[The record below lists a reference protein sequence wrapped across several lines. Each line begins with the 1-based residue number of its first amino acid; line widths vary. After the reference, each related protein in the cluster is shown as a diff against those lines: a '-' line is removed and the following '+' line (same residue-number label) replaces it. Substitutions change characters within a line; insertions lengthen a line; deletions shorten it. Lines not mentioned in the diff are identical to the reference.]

1 MLTKEEMLDMLHRN
15 VVPAF
20 GCTEP
25 VAVALAAA
33 DAAKAAGGD
42 IRTIRVRV
50 SGNIYKNG
58 MAVGIPNFDK
68 IGIPYAAAL
77 GAYLGNPERG
87 LELLKSVTP
96 EISDRAK
103 RLVEQEKA
111 VTVAI
116 NKDQQGVYV
125 DCEVETSEAVGE
137 TVIAV
142 SHANIIS
149 TAVNGKI
156 LFRKEA
162 GTKAGDPLLT
172 KLRVMRIADIRRLVD
187 TASEEELAFLADGI
201 TMNEDAARY
210 SMSFDGI
217 GVGISAVMKS
227 GKSQVLGDALLGRI
241 MRRVA
246 SATEGRL
253 DGCPYAVMSSAGS
266 GSKGIAVIIP
276 VAEAA
281 RELGSSREMT
291 LKAIAF
297 AHLLNEY
304 INSYVGKLSAICACS
319 MAASP
324 AAAAAVTWLMGG
336 GDREIGWTIRNMAGN
351 ITGMICDGGKVG
363 CSLKL
368 ATAAAGGLMSAMLAA
383 SGAAIRTSDGIAA
396 ESPEDC
402 IRNMGRVSNPGMVE
416 TDKEILNIM
425 LEKAGGQGENRDI

>member
-1 MLTKEEMLDMLHRN
+1 MLTKEEMLAMLHKN

-25 VAVALAAA
+25 VCVALAAA
-33 DAAKAAGGD
+33 DAARAVGGKV
-42 IRTIRVRV
+42 RRVRTVV

-77 GAYLGNPERG
+77 GAYLANPERG
-87 LELLKSVTP
+87 LELLKAITP
-96 EISDRAK
+96 EVAEAAK
-103 RLVEQEKA
+103 ALAESGAAPVE
-111 VTVAI
+111 I
-116 NKDQQGVYV
+116 LKDKQGLYV
-125 DCEVETSEAVGE
+125 ECHVETDAGE
-137 TVIAV
+137 GESVITV

-149 TAVNGKI
+149 TKVNGRVV
-156 LFRKEA
+156 FEKEA
-162 GTKAGDPLLT
+162 GTKAADPLLE
-172 KLRVMRIADIRRLVD
+172 KLRTMKISEIRALVD

-201 TMNEDAARY
+201 VMNEDAAKY
-210 SMSFDGI
+210 SMSFEGV
-217 GVGISAVMKS
+217 GVGISRVMKKE
-227 GKSQVLGDALLGRI
+227 GEGLLGGALLGRI
-241 MRRVA
+241 MQRVA

-281 RELGSSREMT
+281 KELGASRLMT

-324 AAAAAVTWLMGG
+324 AAAAAITWLMGG
-336 GDREIGWTIRNMAGN
+336 GDEEIGWAIRNMAGN
-351 ITGMICDGGKVG
+351 ITGIICDGGKVG
-363 CSLKL
+363 CALKL
-368 ATAAAGGLMSAMLAA
+368 ATAAAGGLMSAMLATN
-383 SGAAIRTSDGIAA
+383 GAVIRTSDGIAA

-402 IRNMGRVSNPGMVE
+402 IKNMGRVSNPGMVE

-425 LEKAGGQGENRDI
+425 LEKAEHA

>member
-1 MLTKEEMLDMLHRN
+1 MLTKEEMLQMLRRN

-25 VAVALAAA
+25 VCVALAAA
-33 DAAKAAGGD
+33 DAAKAAGG
-42 IRTIRVRV
+42 TVESVRVLV

-77 GAYLGNPERG
+77 GAYLANPEES
-87 LELLKSVTP
+87 LELLKDITP
-96 EISDRAK
+96 EVAAQAAALAESGR
-103 RLVEQEKA
+103 VE
-111 VTVAI
+111 VDI
-116 NKDQQGVYV
+116 NKNQQGVYV
-125 DCEVETSEAVGE
+125 KCEVKTSAGTGE
-137 TVIAV
+137 SEIVQ
-142 SHANIIS
+142 SHANIVS
-149 TAVNGKI
+149 TKVDGRTVFEKA
-156 LFRKEA
+156 A
-162 GTKAGDPLLT
+162 GTKAADPLLE
-172 KLRVMRIADIRRLVD
+172 KLRAMKIAEIRALVD
-187 TASEEELAFLADGI
+187 SASEEELAFVLDGI
-201 TMNEDAARY
+201 DMNESAAQY
-210 SMSFDGI
+210 SMTKPGV
-217 GVGISAVMKS
+217 GVGIAATMKS
-227 GKSQVLGDALLGRI
+227 PEKSAFLGEALLGRI

-246 SATEGRL
+246 AATEGRL

-281 RELGSSREMT
+281 KELGSSREMT
-291 LKAIAF
+291 AKAVAF

-324 AAAAAVTWLMGG
+324 AAAAAITWLLGG
-336 GDREIGWTIRNMAGN
+336 SDEQIGWAIRNMAGN
-351 ITGMICDGGKVG
+351 ITGIICDGGKVG
-363 CSLKL
+363 CALKL

-383 SGAAIRTSDGIAA
+383 NSAVIRVTDGIAA

-416 TDKEILNIM
+416 TDHEILRIM
-425 LEKAGGQGENRDI
+425 LEKQDAARA

>member
-1 MLTKEEMLDMLHRN
+1 MLTKEEMLEMLRVS
-15 VVPAF
+15 VVPAY

-25 VAVALAAA
+25 VCVALAAA
-33 DAAKAAGGD
+33 DAAKAVGG
-42 IRTIRVRV
+42 RVQAVRLEV

-58 MAVGIPNFDK
+58 MAVGIPNFDA

-77 GAYLGNPERG
+77 GAYLRNPERQ
-87 LELLKSVTP
+87 LELLQDITP
-96 EISDRAK
+96 DVAEAAK
-103 RLVEQEKA
+103 ALVDTAHA
-111 VTVAI
+111 VTVDI
-116 NKDQQGVYV
+116 DKNRQGLFVK
-125 DCEVETSEAVGE
+125 CTVETDEGTGE
-137 TVIAV
+137 TVIAD

-149 TAVNGKI
+149 TKVNGNI
-156 LFRKEA
+156 VFE
-162 GTKAGDPLLT
+162 KALIQAHANPLLE
-172 KLRVMRIADIRRLVD
+172 KLRTMKISEIRALVD
-187 TASEEELAFLADGI
+187 ESTEEELAFLLSGI
-201 TMNEDAARY
+201 DMNESAAQY
-210 SMSFDGI
+210 SMNHEGV
-217 GVGISAVMKS
+217 GVGIASAMTSEKS
-227 GKSQVLGDALLGRI
+227 GILGEALLGRI

-276 VAEAA
+276 VAETAK
-281 RELGSSREMT
+281 ELGASREQT
-291 LKAIAF
+291 VKAIAF

-324 AAAAAVTWLMGG
+324 AAAAAITWLMGG
-336 GDREIGWTIRNMAGN
+336 NDAQIGWAIRNMAGN

-363 CSLKL
+363 CALKL

-383 SGAAIRTSDGIAA
+383 NNAVIRVSDGIAA

-402 IRNMGRVSNPGMVE
+402 IRNMGRVSNPGMVA

-425 LEKAGGQGENRDI
+425 LEKENQFRMKN